1 MSTATVANIATG
13 TKLVQA
19 RNVSKIFKRD
29 AFQVTALD
37 NVSIEI
43 AGGDFIA
50 LMGPSGSGKTT
61 DGRRTSRARQEH
73 LFAQRYPGREVAQ

>member
-19 RNVSKIFKRD
+19 RNVSKIFQRD
-29 AFQVTALD
+29 AFKVTALD

-50 LMGPSGSGKTT
+50 LMGPSL
-61 DGRRTSRARQEH
+61 RQDDAAEH
-73 LFAQRYPGREVAQ
+73 DCCHRPPHRG